1 MTAFQDYDYY
11 ERDRYDDN
19 RDLFERRYS
28 GMGSGNSSSMRGGGG
43 GGGRDFIP
51 MRRDPMPLPP
61 SLGSMRGMSS
71 GGLSGNSSLRG
82 VSGGNGGNSGGY
94 DSVFSRRSPPRSGNG
109 IGRFR

>member
-1 MTAFQDYDYY
+1 
-11 ERDRYDDN
+11 
-19 RDLFERRYS
+19 
-28 GMGSGNSSSMRGGGG
+28 MGSGNSSSMRGGGGG

-61 SLGSMRGMSS
+61 SLGSMRGMSG
-71 GGLSGNSSLRG
+71 GGLSGNNSLRG